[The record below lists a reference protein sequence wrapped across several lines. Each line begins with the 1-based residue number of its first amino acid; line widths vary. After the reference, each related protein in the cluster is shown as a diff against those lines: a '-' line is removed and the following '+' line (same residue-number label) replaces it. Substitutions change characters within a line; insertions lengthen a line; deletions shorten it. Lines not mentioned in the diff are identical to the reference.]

1 MLTIPIILVELLYCL
16 LYYLSHRRLKH
27 RHKLVIMKYV
37 IILFALVAL
46 NTTVNAQTKTKHH
59 AKHHMHSSAK
69 DCVMMKDGTMMMMKN
84 GKMMTMEND
93 MTMKDGTVCMK
104 DGTCKMKNG
113 KTMMMKNGDKCYMN
127 GKMMKMD
134 KMDKMKM

>member
-1 MLTIPIILVELLYCL
+1 
-16 LYYLSHRRLKH
+16 
-27 RHKLVIMKYV
+27 MKYV
-37 IILFALVAL
+37 IILFALFAL

-59 AKHHMHSSAK
+59 AKHHMHSAGK

-84 GKMMTMEND
+84 GKMMKMEND
-93 MTMKDGTVCMK
+93 VAMKNGMVCMT

-113 KTMMMKNGDKCYMN
+113 KTMMMKNGDKCYMD
-127 GKMMKMD
+127 GRMG

>member
-1 MLTIPIILVELLYCL
+1 
-16 LYYLSHRRLKH
+16 
-27 RHKLVIMKYV
+27 MKYA
-37 IILFALVAL
+37 IILFVLFAF

-59 AKHHMHSSAK
+59 ARHHMNSSSK

-84 GKMMTMEND
+84 GKMMEMDRD
-93 MTMKDGTVCMK
+93 MTMKNGTVCMK

-113 KTMMMKNGDKCYMN
+113 KTMMMKNGDKCYID

-134 KMDKMKM
+134 KMKM